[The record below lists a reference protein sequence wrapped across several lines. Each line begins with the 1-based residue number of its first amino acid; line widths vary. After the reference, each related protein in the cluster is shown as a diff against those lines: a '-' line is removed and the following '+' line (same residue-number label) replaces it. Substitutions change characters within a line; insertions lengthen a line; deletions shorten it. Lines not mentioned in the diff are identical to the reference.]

1 MSLLLPYVFND
12 PLSFTQ
18 VIQMS
23 LVGLAVCVLTGVVS
37 GFRFSRNIRNRLEE
51 ISVGARNLA
60 YGNLR
65 YRLPFTGDTEVGDIA
80 LAFNEM
86 AERLEIQVLALQQL
100 AEENEQL
107 IRETK
112 VAAVSEER
120 QRLARDLH
128 DAISQ
133 QLFAISMMAATAS
146 KIADTNPEKCSGLV
160 AEIEESA
167 RKAQSEMR
175 ALLLQLRPITLQ
187 NESLVDAITSLAA
200 ELEGKGAIKC
210 RLSLTD
216 NNISL
221 PKNIENQLYRITQE
235 GLSNVLR
242 HAEANEVE
250 ISLSFSHNQQRLL
263 LVIEDDGRGFSE
275 NDVSK
280 TSFGIRSIKERATLL
295 GGTAQWIS
303 IPSKG
308 TRLEVRIP
316 IVKTARGGDTH

>member
-1 MSLLLPYVFND
+1 MPFFRWKWIVYHLISNLIAVIGTGLGVSLLLPYVFND

-146 KIADTNPEKCSGLV
+146 K
-160 AEIEESA
+160 
-167 RKAQSEMR
+167 
-175 ALLLQLRPITLQ
+175 LQTRILR
-187 NESLVDAITSLAA
+187 
-200 ELEGKGAIKC
+200 
-210 RLSLTD
+210 
-216 NNISL
+216 
-221 PKNIENQLYRITQE
+221 
-235 GLSNVLR
+235 NVQ
-242 HAEANEVE
+242 A
-250 ISLSFSHNQQRLL
+250 
-263 LVIEDDGRGFSE
+263 
-275 NDVSK
+275 
-280 TSFGIRSIKERATLL
+280 
-295 GGTAQWIS
+295 
-303 IPSKG
+303 
-308 TRLEVRIP
+308 
-316 IVKTARGGDTH
+316 